1 MESGDKAI
9 DEYLSFEPASF
20 DFLNRFEVQQH
31 EIWEDT
37 YSSRYTLSVEIWLS
51 QYSSDEPHPQL
62 RLRFEEVQKLGFGT
76 QFSPLTLRLNI
87 RSLRQDQWEYLRYA
101 ITDEE
106 GLLSF
111 YSRGFKADLVEGHR
125 GQI

>member
-1 MESGDKAI
+1 MESGDRAV

-51 QYSSDEPHPQL
+51 QYSSNEPHPQL
-62 RLRFEEVQKLGFGT
+62 RLRFEEVQELCFRE
-76 QFSPLTLRLNI
+76 QFSPLTLHLNI
-87 RSLRQDQWEYLRYA
+87 HSLRQDQWEYLRYA
-101 ITDEE
+101 VTERE
-106 GLLSF
+106 GRLSF
-111 YSRGFKADLVEGHR
+111 YSRSFKADRVEGI
-125 GQI
+125 GAQK

>member
-1 MESGDKAI
+1 MESADRAV

-20 DFLNRFEVQQH
+20 AFLNRFEVQQH

-51 QYSSDEPHPQL
+51 QYSSNEPHPQL
-62 RLRFEEVQKLGFGT
+62 RVRFEEVQELCLRE
-76 QFSPLTLRLNI
+76 QSSPLTLHLNI

-101 ITDEE
+101 VT
-106 GLLSF
+106 
-111 YSRGFKADLVEGHR
+111 
-125 GQI
+125 